1 MRLCALQLVAAG
13 LFVGLAS
20 AQDGQN
26 EARAIVEKAIK
37 AHGGEAYLKKYAAAT
52 LKIKGHLEIL
62 GGFDLTQ
69 EMRFQLPDKF
79 RQDSE
84 FEIMGQQIRSSVI
97 YNAGKAHLEVNGQKV
112 DMGDKLVESLKD
124 GTRLMVAGKLVPL
137 RDKGYE
143 LSVVGEADVNGKP
156 AVGVRVVKEGQ
167 RDVILYFDK
176 KTSLIAKMEHRTV
189 DPMSEQELTEERII
203 TEYHKVD
210 GVPEPKKI
218 LINRDSKKFLE
229 AEVVEM
235 KLHEKLDDG
244 DFKLP

>member
-13 LFVGLAS
+13 LFVGLAG

-26 EARAIVEKAIK
+26 EARAVIEKAIK
-37 AHGGEAYLKKYAAAT
+37 AHGGEAYLKKYPAAV

-84 FEIMGQQIRSSVI
+84 FEVMGQQIRSSVI
-97 YNAGKAHLEVNGQKV
+97 YNAGKAHLEVNGQKI
-112 DMGDKLVESLKD
+112 DMGDKLIESLKD

-143 LSVVGEADVNGKP
+143 LSIVGEANVNDKP
-156 AVGVRVVKEGQ
+156 AIGVRVVKEGQ
-167 RDVILYFDK
+167 RDLILYFDK
-176 KTSLIAKMEHRTV
+176 KTSLTVKMEHRTV

-203 TEYHKVD
+203 TEYQKVD

-218 LINRDSKKFLE
+218 LINRDGKKFLE